1 MKRKLI
7 LLPGMDGT
15 GELFA
20 DFIEALTDSFE
31 TKSVRYPTDVCLSYA
46 ELMTFVRS
54 VTDASKP
61 FVLIAESFS
70 TPLAIQYAAT
80 NPPNL
85 KGLVLC
91 AGFASSPARGWLR
104 YLGLFFSPFIFRV
117 VLPRLAAKFL
127 LVGPNASHALLAV
140 VKAAI
145 SSVKPNV
152 LSARLCT
159 ILDCDA
165 RTELTQVAVP
175 ILYLQ
180 ANQDRLVPVSC
191 FDEIRRI
198 KPQTLVTKISGPHLL
213 FQREPQ
219 QTAEVVTRFIQQ
231 LE

>member
-1 MKRKLI
+1 
-7 LLPGMDGT
+7 MDGT

-20 DFIEALTDSFE
+20 DFIKALPDSFE
-31 TKSVRYPTDVCLSYA
+31 TASVRYPTDICLSYA
-46 ELMTFVRS
+46 GLMTFVRS
-54 VTDASKP
+54 VTDASRP

-70 TPLAIQYAAT
+70 TPLAIQFAAT
-80 NPPNL
+80 NPQNL

-91 AGFASSPARGWLR
+91 AGFASSPVRGWFR
-104 YLGLFFSPFIFRV
+104 FLGSLFSPFLFRV
-117 VLPRLAAKFL
+117 KLTEFAVKRW
-127 LVGPNASHALLAV
+127 LVGPNASPALLSA

-152 LSARLCT
+152 LSARLCA

-165 RTELTQVAVP
+165 RTELTQVTVP

-180 ANQDRLVPVSC
+180 ANQDRLIPVSC

-198 KPQTLVTKISGPHLL
+198 NPQTSVTKISGPHLL

-219 QTAEVVTRFIQQ
+219 KTAEVVARFIQQ